1 MAIAQLHFYWVAFF
15 LGMLFI
21 MFAFN
26 LMKYGIVRDN
36 IYIHYALYIFL
47 MFAYMLLGETGQ
59 YYLSV
64 SSYIV
69 ISIFPPMLSYIF
81 YINFGV
87 KFMDMEKVAP
97 NIARIFLDM
106 RKYILLYLV
115 MEGLLR
121 MTEYDRHIEMAL
133 HNIVRAI
140 LIIVSLTCI
149 VLLMLK
155 KVPVVK
161 FFSTGSFLMVFGALL
176 SLIVATYEKEDIDK
190 QNLWDYSF
198 FFMQLGLFGEIL
210 SFSIGLSYK
219 DKIVENE
226 RNEANVLLLQQM
238 EENQKIQHEM
248 QDKLQAQVEVIE
260 QELLKKNEELIHQ
273 QDIRLQLEYDD
284 KLNKLKQK
292 ALRAQMN
299 PHFIYNSI
307 VTMEAFNIED
317 RKADFAKFSQKF
329 AKLTRAILENSQYD
343 FISIKKDLDALNHYL
358 YIETIR
364 TDNKFS
370 YEIICDDTL
379 KNNYLIPPLLIQ
391 PFVENAILHGLRHKT
406 GTDGHIAIHI
416 YEGKE
421 ELIVKIEDNGIGIK
435 KSRLLNAASFIRK
448 EKESLGQTFT
458 EERIHSLNEK
468 GIKKYFIEITDLEI
482 MNTEGTKITL
492 YLPLIS
498 NE

>member
-26 LMKYGIVRDN
+26 LMKYQIARDS
-36 IYIHYALYIFL
+36 IYIHYAIYIFL
-47 MFAYMLLGETGQ
+47 MFAYMLLGETGF
-59 YYLSV
+59 YFLSV
-64 SSYIV
+64 RWYIV
-69 ISIFPPMLSYIF
+69 VIIFPPMLSYIF

-87 KFMDMEKVAP
+87 KFMDMEKIAP
-97 NIARIFLDM
+97 RIARVFLGM
-106 RKYILLYLV
+106 RKYIIFYL
-115 MEGLLR
+115 MIEAILR
-121 MTEYDRHIEMAL
+121 ITEYDRNIELIL
-133 HNIVRAI
+133 HDIVRAI

-155 KVPVVK
+155 KVPIVK

-176 SLIVATYEKEDIDK
+176 SMIVSIYKKDEMHR
-190 QNLWDYSF
+190 QNLWEYGF
-198 FFMQLGLFGEIL
+198 FFMQLGLLGEIL
-210 SFSIGLSYK
+210 CFSIGLSYK
-219 DKIVENE
+219 DKIIENE
-226 RNEANVLLLQQM
+226 RNETNVLLLQQM

-248 QDKLQAQVEVIE
+248 QDKLKAQVKIIE
-260 QELLKKNEELIHQ
+260 QELLKKNEELIRQ
-273 QDIRLQLEYDD
+273 EDIRLQLEYDD

-292 ALRAQMN
+292 AWRAQMN

-317 RKADFAKFSQKF
+317 RKTDFAKFSQKF

-343 FISIKKDLDALNHYL
+343 FITIKKDLDALNHYL

-391 PFVENAILHGLRHKT
+391 PFVENAILHGIRHKT
-406 GTDGHIAIHI
+406 GTDGLISIHI

-435 KSRLLNAASFIRK
+435 KSKLLNAASFIRK

-468 GIKKYFIEITDLEI
+468 GIKKYFTEITDLET
-482 MNTEGTKITL
+482 MDTEGTKIIL
-492 YLPLIS
+492 YLPLIL